1 MKLQPQPNCPLD
13 GFAPCRQMG
22 CGWFT
27 RLAGTNPNTG
37 AETDEWGCVMAWLPL
52 LLVENAS
59 QSRQTGAAVES
70 FRNEVVAARPT
81 AHPAAHPAPQQV
93 PQQVPRPAGAPSLP
107 PADIT
112 TT

>member
-37 AETDEWGCVMAWLPL
+37 AETDEWGCAMAWLPL

-70 FRNEVVAARPT
+70 FRNEVVAGRPT
-81 AHPAAHPAPQQV
+81 AHPGLDPALNPARNPAP
-93 PQQVPRPAGAPSLP
+93 VPRLADGTPS
-107 PADIT
+107 DS
-112 TT
+112 